1 MGIINWLVQRSMRG
15 EAKRIAKWAKE
26 NYDETKT
33 KYPELNEKDIYLRMI
48 FGDMK
53 AFNDMEEKYR
63 RRAEKSCQTI
73 EGLCYMM
80 AMDVGNLKGWM
91 KFRLIQFT
99 RYMDYCLYDLGF
111 EKQTKEQKETIMKA
125 MDIYAENW
133 EEWTGE
139 K

>member
-1 MGIINWLVQRSMRG
+1 
-15 EAKRIAKWAKE
+15 
-26 NYDETKT
+26 
-33 KYPELNEKDIYLRMI
+33 
-48 FGDMK
+48 
-53 AFNDMEEKYR
+53 
-63 RRAEKSCQTI
+63 
-73 EGLCYMM
+73 MM
-80 AMDVGNLKGWM
+80 AMDAGNFKGWM

-99 RYMDYCLYDLGF
+99 RHMDYRLYALGF